1 MTPARL
7 LLAGLLLATVPM
19 VLGQERQARQ
29 KARLQ
34 TDRDV
39 SDAENWVY
47 NDLDKAVAQAR
58 KDDKP
63 LLVLFRCIP

>member
-1 MTPARL
+1 MTRL
-7 LLAGLLLATVPM
+7 LVTGLLLLTVS
-19 VLGQERQARQ
+19 VAHAQDRKARQ

-39 SDAENWVY
+39 SDAAGNWIY

-58 KDDKP
+58 KDDTP

>member
-1 MTPARL
+1 MTRL
-7 LLAGLLLATVPM
+7 LLTGLLLLTVSM
-19 VLGQERQARQ
+19 AHAQDRKARQ

-39 SDAENWVY
+39 SGAENWVY

-58 KDDKP
+58 KDDRP
-63 LLVLFRCIP
+63 ILVLFRCIP

>member
-1 MTPARL
+1 MTRL
-7 LLAGLLLATVPM
+7 LLTGLLLLTVSM
-19 VLGQERQARQ
+19 AHAQDRKARQ

-39 SDAENWVY
+39 SGAENWVY
-47 NDLDKAVAQAR
+47 NDLEKAVAQAR

-63 LLVLFRCIP
+63 ILVLFRCIP

>member
-1 MTPARL
+1 MTRL
-7 LLAGLLLATVPM
+7 LLTGLLLLTVSM
-19 VLGQERQARQ
+19 AHAQDRQARQ

-39 SDAENWVY
+39 SGAENWVY
-47 NDLDKAVAQAR
+47 NDLEKAVAQAR

-63 LLVLFRCIP
+63 ILVLFRCIP